1 MRQQNWKQHKNSI
14 KKTMHSLC
22 TQNIFSLA
30 LPNPIFKEMNVITHQ
45 TSDGKLPTEDIDKH
59 QINMDKAHQIF
70 HINKWINKPTE
81 SRPLAYVN
89 QHVHQSRHPSFLW
102 KCSIYDPLSLKI
114 NCKWHINSLKD
125 HSMYLPFGKTHP
137 SQIEFNIA
145 LRNVNSVMLTLSMFQ

>member
-1 MRQQNWKQHKNSI
+1 MLQQWDSKILNNIKTALKNLYI
-14 KKTMHSLC
+14 FC

-30 LPNPIFKEMNVITHQ
+30 FTKIRYLKKWRSLLIKY
-45 TSDGKLPTEDIDKH
+45 LTENSDKH

-81 SRPLAYVN
+81 SKPLAYVN
-89 QHVHQSRHPSFLW
+89 QHVHQSQHPSFLW

-125 HSMYLPFGKTHP
+125 LSMYLPFGKTHP
-137 SQIEFNIA
+137 S
-145 LRNVNSVMLTLSMFQ
+145 